1 MLRVAG
7 VAQRITPRAH
17 LDRRAHPVVQPQRC
31 QRRLK
36 STATAAALTASATL
50 AAAAAA
56 AAAGGEAYRCG
67 RLPLVRA
74 QLPRDVHLAR
84 VRVGMGVRLRAWA
97 RARVEVGFRASSCR
111 VCRGRGHRLCAAAG
125 GGGGGRCGGRPR
137 EALRDEAVAGEGGHV
152 VLARR
157 RDRAVADRG
166 GAGGQVDPAQLERE
180 LERV

>member
-36 STATAAALTASATL
+36 STATVATLTASATL
-50 AAAAAA
+50 SAAATAAATAAA

-84 VRVGMGVRLRAWA
+84 VRMGWGL
-97 RARVEVGFRASSCR
+97 GSGLGL
-111 VCRGRGHRLCAAAG
+111 GRGLRWGLGLVVVACAGVEGTASAPPLVAAA
-125 GGGGGRCGGRPR
+125 
-137 EALRDEAVAGEGGHV
+137 AVDAAADH
-152 VLARR
+152 ARR
-157 RDRAVADRG
+157 FVMKLWPAKEDMLYSPD
-166 GAGGQVDPAQLERE
+166 GATVP
-180 LERV
+180 